1 MLNINNNNINFFL
14 SNLNKLIDEFF
25 NKQNPNSWLN
35 YKVYIGLVFIII
47 FIITFLTLNVYEI
60 KNKDYQIIILLIFS
74 ILLLSYY
81 FFIFRNEQ
89 SIAFENLQ
97 TRTLLKKNNEFN
109 KDNYIKSIKTPLQK
123 LLFSFFSFIGI
134 IISIVLIVG
143 LFFWS
148 IHNSSLIF
156 NIFQLLIF
164 ILMIIIFLSII
175 AKIFQI
181 TLETCNIN
189 NFDKLNIIM
198 KIVCLIKNLI
208 FFLPCLLLIYIS
220 NIRKEFKNV
229 PHPIVILLIS
239 ELLLVTFFLFLPIL
253 YNFISNFNGNKL
265 LDGPIYLNNKK
276 TIGAYQ
282 EFNKNFK
289 KDKKKNIFNTKFQIY
304 NPYDNEQ
311 SLLFQLG
318 SLNNIKKI
326 PYKYTY
332 SISFKIYI
340 NPQDTNTNYSYNKL
354 TSLFN
359 YAYKPIIYYNG
370 VNQTIVI
377 KTKTVTN
384 EGNQLDTVYKTNNFK
399 FQKWIPFIIN
409 YENNKIDIFM
419 NSKLVGSKENVPP
432 YFDNDY
438 VIVGEKNG
446 IHGSISDIYYYDKLI
461 TPDKFQS
468 FF

>member
-1 MLNINNNNINFFL
+1 MSTINNNINFFS
-14 SNLNKLIDEFF
+14 SNLNKLLEEFF
-25 NKQNPNSWLN
+25 NKQNSNSWFN

-60 KNKDYQIIILLIFS
+60 KNKDYQIIILLVFS

-81 FFIFRNEQ
+81 FFLFRNEQ
-89 SIAFENLQ
+89 SYKFAELQ
-97 TRTLLKKNNEFN
+97 SKTLLKKNNEFN
-109 KDNYIKSIKTPLQK
+109 KDNYIKSIKIPLQK
-123 LLFSFFSFIGI
+123 LLISFFSFIGI
-134 IISIVLIVG
+134 ILSIVLIVG

-175 AKIFQI
+175 VKIFNI

-189 NFDKLNIIM
+189 NFDKLNIIS
-198 KIVCLIKNLI
+198 KVICLIKSFI
-208 FFLPCLLLIYIS
+208 FFLPCLLLIYIA
-220 NIRKEFKNV
+220 NIKREFKNV
-229 PHPIVILLIS
+229 PHPIIILLIS

-282 EFNKNFK
+282 ELNKKSNKKNKNM
-289 KDKKKNIFNTKFQIY
+289 FNTKFQIY

-318 SLNNIKKI
+318 SLNNNVKKI

-354 TSLFN
+354 TSLLN

-377 KTKTVTN
+377 KTKTATN
-384 EGNQLDTVYKTNNFK
+384 EGDQLDTIYKTNNFK

-419 NSKLVGSKENVPP
+419 NGKLVGSKENVPP

-438 VIVGEKNG
+438 VIVGEENG
-446 IHGSISDIYYYDKLI
+446 IHGSISDVYYYDKII